1 MEPWIKKVVTQHF
14 EEENNELRRDK
25 GGHLVHKQDA
35 LAVLTFKL
43 AQKHGYLTMHDER
56 HSSPLSSS
64 DSHVGTW
71 GPGTEE
77 TLAPC
82 EAQHTARCTNRQ
94 ATAVRPSQGEP
105 DTLCDPRHSF
115 WPFSKLFLFGH
126 LAKLRKWNL
135 LSPWESARHTA
146 PEQALCLSQFLG
158 PSALLTFLPR
168 KVLFTQGSALYLPKG
183 LNILPTGLQHRK
195 ELYTL
200 SETPWERNM
209 CWIHQ
214 YFPAKNYRIVSSDK

>member
-35 LAVLTFKL
+35 LAMLTFKL

-94 ATAVRPSQGEP
+94 ATPVRPSQGEP
-105 DTLCDPRHSF
+105 DTLCDPGHSF

-168 KVLFTQGSALYLPKG
+168 KSSSLKALHCTCPRAWTSSQLDY
-183 LNILPTGLQHRK
+183 NTGRNYTRCLKHRENATCVEYISIFQLK
-195 ELYTL
+195 T
-200 SETPWERNM
+200 TG
-209 CWIHQ
+209 
-214 YFPAKNYRIVSSDK
+214 